1 MDDNSKIET
10 ILNLY
15 KNVSYIDLYG
25 TQIVIFIFLIIF
37 EIAAIIIL
45 TFKRYSQYYKDNW
58 DEFRCDP
65 TIMPFAG
72 FINKPDGV
80 SFLSYTQSNYDYCSQ
95 TNVDRD
101 TEKMMK
107 PILDNQKQ
115 LNKNSLSANANM
127 SSFVSSNNEAADNT
141 EDAMNTGADKL
152 SKTFSLLNYGY
163 TLFMSFFSNITDVM
177 TGLFQF
183 SLTGITWTTMFS
195 KVLML
200 AFKVIL
206 VLFFIGSVV
215 VSMPFW
221 IFIIPLAI
229 PILYILVMIIVFKFG
244 DYVDI
249 INSSMSKVEPFALM
263 KPKKMS
269 LCFDKKTRIHTLN
282 GYKTIKKIKVGD
294 ILKNGEMVT
303 STFKTIA
310 PPIMFNLNGII
321 VSGDHYVY
329 KDGWIKVKY
338 HPESIMIRYHKKF
351 LYCLNTTSKKIKIGN
366 YLFMDWDELDKKK
379 KNIVGTY
386 LENCGRKRDD
396 IHSMDKGYPP
406 NLRVKTDRGYK
417 KLCHIEPGEICYG
430 SKILAKVTIKGD
442 DLIEKRHLKLYNV
455 VTDTGYFK
463 NKRDYNFIIDKL
475 FYIS

>member
-1 MDDNSKIET
+1 MDDISKIKT
-10 ILNLY
+10 ILDLYDNL
-15 KNVSYIDLYG
+15 SYIDLYG
-25 TQIVIFIFLIIF
+25 TQIVIFIFLTIF
-37 EIAAIIIL
+37 EISAIIIL
-45 TFKRYSQYYKDNW
+45 TFKRYSQYYKDHWN
-58 DEFRCDP
+58 EYRCNP

-80 SFLSYTQSNYDYCSQ
+80 DILSYTQTNYAYCSQ

-101 TEKMMK
+101 TEKLMQ
-107 PILDNQKQ
+107 PFFETQQQ
-115 LNKNSLSANANM
+115 LNKNALGANSNISSL
-127 SSFVSSNNEAADNT
+127 VSSNNETADNT
-141 EDAMNTGADKL
+141 QDALNTGADKL
-152 SKTFSLLNYGY
+152 SKIVSLLNYGY
-163 TLFMSFFSNITDVM
+163 TLFTSFFSNITEIM
-177 TGLFQF
+177 TAMFQF

-195 KVLML
+195 KVLVL

-215 VSMPFW
+215 VTMPFW
-221 IFIIPLAI
+221 FLIFPLAVF
-229 PILYILVMIIVFKFG
+229 ILYVIVMVIGFKFS

-249 INSSMSKVEPFALM
+249 INSSMSKVEPFTLM
-263 KPKKMS
+263 KPKLS
-269 LCFDKKTRIHTLN
+269 LCFDKKTRIRTLN

-321 VSGDHYVY
+321 VSGDHYVF

-351 LYCLNTTSKKIKIGN
+351 LYCLNTTSKKIKIDN
-366 YLFMDWDELDKKK
+366 HVFMDWDELDKKR
-379 KNIVGTY
+379 KNIVGAY

-396 IHSMDKGYPP
+396 IHSMDKGYPS

-417 KLCHIEPGEICYG
+417 KIYQIEPGEICYG